1 MSTSIGI
8 ILAAGVGSRLRPLT
22 NNVPKCLVQVAGIPI
37 LQRQIEAFLAC
48 EIGRII
54 VVAGYKSDQVLS
66 FCQNYPDVVKVVV
79 KEQYANTNNM
89 YSFYMAAENLGEAS
103 VLLCNGDV
111 VFEPEIISSLLKS
124 EWGNLISVQP
134 NRYDDE
140 AMKVVVDSQ
149 HRVVELSKAV
159 SASSAYGVSIDV
171 YKFCPFTCREI
182 LKIATR
188 IIVDEGKRNLWTEV
202 AISEALQLI
211 EFRPFDIGVHRCV
224 EIDNF
229 ADLTLANEI
238 FASAA

>member
-22 NNVPKCLVQVAGIPI
+22 NNVPKCLVPIAGIPI
-37 LQRQIEAFLAC
+37 LQRQIEALLAC
-48 EIGRII
+48 GIGRII
-54 VVAGYKSDQVLS
+54 VVAGYKSDQVLN
-66 FCQNYPDVVKVVV
+66 FCQRYPHVVEVVV
-79 KEQYANTNNM
+79 NQGYANTNNM
-89 YSFYMAAENLGEAS
+89 YSFYTAAQNLGVAS

-202 AISEALQLI
+202 AIREALQLI
-211 EFRPFDIGVHRCV
+211 KFRPFDIGVHRWV